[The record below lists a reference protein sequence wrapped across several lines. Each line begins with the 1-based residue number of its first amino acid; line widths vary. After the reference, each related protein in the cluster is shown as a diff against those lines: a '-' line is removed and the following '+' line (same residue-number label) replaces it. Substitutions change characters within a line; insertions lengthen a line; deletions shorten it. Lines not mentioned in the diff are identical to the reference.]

1 MFLASRCID
10 VATIV
15 SVPGRHRTWQG
26 RNGVGDRWLRL
37 WEVRGVWLC
46 VAVCVLCL
54 CVSVCG
60 SVRVC
65 LCACCGAVVRE
76 QLQAQ
81 IEEIRKLEERLD
93 NRVRDVEAGVM
104 LLIGA
109 GEDITAAARSSWKLP
124 FSLLIVLAMGIALAA
139 YYRWRKVTQW

>member
-1 MFLASRCID
+1 VSTPADAVCLFVCVCGC
-10 VATIV
+10 VA
-15 SVPGRHRTWQG
+15 
-26 RNGVGDRWLRL
+26 
-37 WEVRGVWLC
+37 VWLC
-46 VAVCVLCL
+46 GWVCVLCL

>member
-1 MFLASRCID
+1 MCVCGCVCVC
-10 VATIV
+10 VAV
-15 SVPGRHRTWQG
+15 CACVY
-26 RNGVGDRWLRL
+26 
-37 WEVRGVWLC
+37 VWLC

>member
-1 MFLASRCID
+1 MCLFVCVCGC
-10 VATIV
+10 VA
-15 SVPGRHRTWQG
+15 
-26 RNGVGDRWLRL
+26 
-37 WEVRGVWLC
+37 VWLC
-46 VAVCVLCL
+46 GWVCVLCL

>member
-1 MFLASRCID
+1 MCLFVCVC
-10 VATIV
+10 VAV
-15 SVPGRHRTWQG
+15 CAC
-26 RNGVGDRWLRL
+26 
-37 WEVRGVWLC
+37 VWLC
-46 VAVCVLCL
+46 VRVCMCGCVWL
-54 CVSVCG
+54 CVCCACAYLCAAL
-60 SVRVC
+60 RV
-65 LCACCGAVVRE
+65 CACCGAVVRE